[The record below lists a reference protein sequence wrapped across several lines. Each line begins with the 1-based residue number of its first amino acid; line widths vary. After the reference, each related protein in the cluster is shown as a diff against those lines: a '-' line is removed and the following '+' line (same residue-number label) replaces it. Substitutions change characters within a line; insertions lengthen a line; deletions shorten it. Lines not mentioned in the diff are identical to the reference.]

1 MFDFAFFYMIII
13 ICITLIYWLLL
24 ICTLPWNI
32 FLTFLSRWARIFCFK
47 LYSQFKFSH
56 RFTFHLWPV
65 AYLPLP
71 KMCCSCKQSVKKLVW
86 LKHGRLFTLCVCL
99 CRWSRV
105 DQKWQEGARNGGGGG
120 IVGRCWAP
128 TVGREEVMSEIGKKI
143 GVYRPEVIEV
153 LMGGWWGGEWG
164 ERGEGSFRWGN
175 LPASCAVV
183 LHGFFESLWVVLA
196 LALLFRIEGAKNVAS
211 VWFVVVARC
220 ECSNQVVR
228 DVKQWNELILKTGN
242 EGPEKEIKWIVFCG
256 LI

>member
-65 AYLPLP
+65 AYLPLL

-105 DQKWQEGARNGGGGG
+105 DQKWQEGARNGGGGLWDG
-120 IVGRCWAP
+120 VGHRLLAGRKWWAKLERKLVFIVQRWLKFWWVDG
-128 TVGREEVMSEIGKKI
+128 EEGN
-143 GVYRPEVIEV
+143 
-153 LMGGWWGGEWG
+153 GGNG
-164 ERGEGSFRWGN
+164 ERG
-175 LPASCAVV
+175 ASGGAIC
-183 LHGFFESLWVVLA
+183 LLLA
-196 LALLFRIEGAKNVAS
+196 RLFCTVSSN
-211 VWFVVVARC
+211 RC
-220 ECSNQVVR
+220 GWC
-228 DVKQWNELILKTGN
+228 W
-242 EGPEKEIKWIVFCG
+242 P
-256 LI
+256 